1 MPSMWEDYNTDGM
14 RISTTAA
21 SISFLHRLP
30 HANPT
35 TPPAASAAFFM
46 LLWAKKGM
54 IEIVRKLGDY

>member
-35 TPPAASAAFFM
+35 TPPAASAAI
-46 LLWAKKGM
+46 LWEGENLEGWDEKENWGW
-54 IEIVRKLGDY
+54 